1 MIYSASPMTMNKSLH
16 IKCLENLNSLN
27 SNAKAATGALKGVP
41 ANQGQNS
48 TENVAAT
55 AHPQRTVNGAI
66 AYPRRTKYPSADE
79 DFKREIKQI
88 RKNAEQ
94 ETLNAIIRFHQRE
107 IGRFKAETVKG
118 KRAAPAIALNTKNCS
133 MIEPAR
139 AAQAWKQRNDRNSK
153 TLWHKSPS
161 SAIWWKN

>member
-1 MIYSASPMTMNKSLH
+1 MIYSANPMTMNKSLR

-66 AYPRRTKYPSADE
+66 AYPRRTKLAKP
-79 DFKREIKQI
+79 KVR
-88 RKNAEQ
+88 
-94 ETLNAIIRFHQRE
+94 
-107 IGRFKAETVKG
+107 
-118 KRAAPAIALNTKNCS
+118 
-133 MIEPAR
+133 
-139 AAQAWKQRNDRNSK
+139 SK
-153 TLWHKSPS
+153 L
-161 SAIWWKN
+161 